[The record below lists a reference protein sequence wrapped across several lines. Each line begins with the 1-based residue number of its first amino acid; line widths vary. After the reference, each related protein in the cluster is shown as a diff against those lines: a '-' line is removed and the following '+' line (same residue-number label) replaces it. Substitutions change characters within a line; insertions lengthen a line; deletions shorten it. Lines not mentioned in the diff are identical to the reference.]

1 MSSFLSLIEFAPNE
15 DGKITEKNSKT
26 LKRVNITEDL
36 LNELKEDFCLIPTL
50 ILEDDGSDLE
60 TEFNFLDEDMQ
71 IIRKS
76 LKKKIE
82 SILIS
87 LDKDKIESHYDEIT
101 SSLFILLNI
110 RDLIDLKTQY
120 NNPLIRIKV
129 SI

>member
-1 MSSFLSLIEFAPNE
+1 MSSFLSLIEFTPNE
-15 DGKITEKNSKT
+15 DGQITEKNSKT

-50 ILEDDGSDLE
+50 ILEDDDSDLE

-71 IIRKS
+71 RIRNS

-101 SSLFILLNI
+101 SSLFILLSI
-110 RDLIDLKTQY
+110 KDLIEIKTQY

-129 SI
+129 SM

>member
-1 MSSFLSLIEFAPNE
+1 MRE
-15 DGKITEKNSKT
+15 
-26 LKRVNITEDL
+26 
-36 LNELKEDFCLIPTL
+36 KED
-50 ILEDDGSDLE
+50 DDSDLE

-71 IIRKS
+71 RIRNS

-101 SSLFILLNI
+101 SSLFILLSI
-110 RDLIDLKTQY
+110 KDLIEIKTQY

-129 SI
+129 SM

>member
-1 MSSFLSLIEFAPNE
+1 MSSFLSLIEFTPNE
-15 DGKITEKNSKT
+15 DGQITEKNSKT

-50 ILEDDGSDLE
+50 ILEDDDSDLE

-71 IIRKS
+71 RIRNS

-87 LDKDKIESHYDEIT
+87 LDKDKIESHYD
-101 SSLFILLNI
+101 
-110 RDLIDLKTQY
+110 
-120 NNPLIRIKV
+120 
-129 SI
+129 

>member
-1 MSSFLSLIEFAPNE
+1 MSSFLSLIEFTPNE
-15 DGKITEKNSKT
+15 DGQITEENSKT

-50 ILEDDGSDLE
+50 ILEEDDSDLE

-71 IIRKS
+71 RIRNS

-87 LDKDKIESHYDEIT
+87 LDKDKLESHYDEIT
-101 SSLFILLNI
+101 SILFILLNI
-110 RDLIDLKTQY
+110 RDLIELKTQY
-120 NNPLIRIKV
+120 DSPLIRIKV